1 MQARNVTPGI
11 TQSRRE
17 LDDGR
22 SSEVNCLD
30 DLAFQWRQD
39 EKHPLDR
46 QTIEKILDP
55 ARRNAILAALQQLE
69 GDHPAAGPISAYLAR
84 LRRRRGNEARDVVL
98 RRRPPQACRE
108 FPLGRVPAPLQIAH
122 PARRPQETLA
132 ISNVVH
138 QLAND

>member
-11 TQSRRE
+11 TKPRRD

-22 SSEVNCLD
+22 SSEVNCRD
-30 DLAFQWRQD
+30 DPAFQWGQD

-69 GDHPAAGPISAYLAR
+69 GDHPAAGAVGAYLAR
-84 LRRRRGNEARDVVL
+84 LSRRRGNEARDVAL
-98 RRRPPQACRE
+98 GGEPPQACRE
-108 FPLGRVPAPLQIAH
+108 FPLRRVPAPLQIAH
-122 PARRPQETLA
+122 SARRPQETLA

-138 QLAND
+138 QFAND